1 MLNYMKILTTNEYH
15 NIIMKTNS
23 AISKKSN
30 PKYIL
35 EHTFEERQLALVEAK
50 LLALLGTNYQEE
62 YIRKLIYLLTK
73 HIRKRYM
80 KHLTDD
86 EHGLIVMDV
95 INIEYKKLIRYRCYE
110 DKQLV
115 LAEQKLFRLLNTNY
129 QAQYEESYMYLLA
142 RKAKRDYENFKQR

>member
-1 MLNYMKILTTNEYH
+1 MLKNLKILTVNEYH
-15 NIIMKTNS
+15 KIVMKTNS

-73 HIRKRYM
+73 HIRKRK
-80 KHLTDD
+80 KHEALD
-86 EHGLIVMDV
+86 
-95 INIEYKKLIRYRCYE
+95 R
-110 DKQLV
+110 
-115 LAEQKLFRLLNTNY
+115 
-129 QAQYEESYMYLLA
+129 
-142 RKAKRDYENFKQR
+142 

>member
-1 MLNYMKILTTNEYH
+1 MNINIKILTVNEYH

-62 YIRKLIYLLTK
+62 YVRKLIYLLTK
-73 HIRKRYM
+73 HIRKR
-80 KHLTDD
+80 
-86 EHGLIVMDV
+86 
-95 INIEYKKLIRYRCYE
+95 NS
-110 DKQLV
+110 V
-115 LAEQKLFRLLNTNY
+115 LDR
-129 QAQYEESYMYLLA
+129 
-142 RKAKRDYENFKQR
+142 